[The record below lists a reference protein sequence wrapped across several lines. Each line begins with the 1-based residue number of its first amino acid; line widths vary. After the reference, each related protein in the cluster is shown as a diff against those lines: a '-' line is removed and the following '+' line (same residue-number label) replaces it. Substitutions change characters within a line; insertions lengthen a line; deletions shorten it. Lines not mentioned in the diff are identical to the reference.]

1 MLYVVNKFL
10 SLSFPVKLLIGAV
23 AGSGSLAFLSEYA
36 TYYYALSENI
46 RPPLEGIPYLSAS
59 VALASFVLSIA
70 AICIFLFT
78 RWILEKFFIHP
89 VTYIRETFQ
98 VLGKNL
104 NVETNHPDKAIER
117 GINHLQGMDFWN
129 AIPIILTTSM
139 LFALFVCV
147 FQYLTVKISG
157 GIYFSFQ
164 EFKYLSIYFSI
175 VLLTLWKPLV
185 NSVIAVLCVVG
196 FYLFFVTLLFSADHY
211 ANYLK
216 IIKYGGN
223 IPISLQ
229 YKDNLAVEKFVLVL
243 RSRDYVF
250 VRTTSE
256 DLALEL
262 PIQNVRSIRY
272 E

>member
-10 SLSFPVKLLIGAV
+10 SLSFPVKLLIGAI

-36 TYYYALSENI
+36 TYYYALNENI

-59 VALASFVLSIA
+59 VALASLAMSVA

-78 RWILEKFFIHP
+78 RWVLEKFFIHP
-89 VTYIRETFQ
+89 VTYFRESFQ
-98 VLGKNL
+98 VLGKKL
-104 NVETNHPDKAIER
+104 NVEINHPDKAIEK
-117 GINHLQGMDFWN
+117 GINSLRAMEFGG
-129 AIPIILTTSM
+129 AIPVILTISM
-139 LFALFVCV
+139 LFALIVCLV
-147 FQYLTVKISG
+147 QYISAKVSG
-157 GIYFSFQ
+157 GILFGFS

-175 VLLTLWKPLV
+175 VLLTLWKPIV
-185 NSVIAVLCVVG
+185 NSVIAIISVVG
-196 FYLFFVTLLFSADHY
+196 FYLFSVTLLFNTDHY
-211 ANYLK
+211 SNYLK

-229 YKDNLAVEKFVLVL
+229 YKDTLSTEKYVLVL

-250 VRTTSE
+250 VRVAPE
-256 DLALEL
+256 GLALEL